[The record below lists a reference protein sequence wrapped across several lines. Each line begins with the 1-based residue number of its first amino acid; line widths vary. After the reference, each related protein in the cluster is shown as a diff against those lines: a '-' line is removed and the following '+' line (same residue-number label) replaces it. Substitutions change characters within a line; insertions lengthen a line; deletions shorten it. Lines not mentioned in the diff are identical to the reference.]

1 MRTFIAIEL
10 EEETKAQLAEV
21 QAEAEKLCRR
31 GNYTPQENFHLTLHF
46 LGEVQEED
54 LDYLH
59 EAIYE
64 TARRNRPFTMTIDK
78 IGFFPRGNKGI
89 LWAGIERSNHLQRL
103 FSTLEKSLEQQGF
116 ARERKGLSPHITLGR
131 EVEPQRNFTDVQRG
145 VRVES
150 MRVSVRSISL
160 MESVRRGAR
169 LMYVPYKTL
178 YNRFVRWSRMGV
190 FNKIFAELAK
200 TTSTDGRLMID
211 ATHLKA
217 HRTAASLLKKG
228 LFPAASG
235 VQKEV

>member
-31 GNYTPQENFHLTLHF
+31 GNYTPKENFHLTLHF

-145 VRVES
+145 VRVEP

-169 LMYVPYKTL
+169 LMYVPVFRQNLIGNETEKSHFAGCNKKNTSL
-178 YNRFVRWSRMGV
+178 FVGLV
-190 FNKIFAELAK
+190 FFICAK
-200 TTSTDGRLMID
+200 CGRERGILRI
-211 ATHLKA
+211 
-217 HRTAASLLKKG
+217 
-228 LFPAASG
+228 
-235 VQKEV
+235 EVI

>member
-31 GNYTPQENFHLTLHF
+31 GNYTPKENFHLTLHF

-145 VRVES
+145 VRVEP

-160 MESVRRGAR
+160 MESVEKGCKVDVCACFQTEFNRKMRQKNLILQDVIKKIPVFSWDWYFLFVQSVGDRGES
-169 LMYVPYKTL
+169 
-178 YNRFVRWSRMGV
+178 FV
-190 FNKIFAELAK
+190 
-200 TTSTDGRLMID
+200 
-211 ATHLKA
+211 
-217 HRTAASLLKKG
+217 
-228 LFPAASG
+228 
-235 VQKEV
+235 

>member
-31 GNYTPQENFHLTLHF
+31 GNYTPKENFHLTLHF

-145 VRVES
+145 VRVEP

-160 MESVRRGAR
+160 MESVRRGACFQ
-169 LMYVPYKTL
+169 TEF
-178 YNRFVRWSRMGV
+178 NRKMRQKKLILQDVIKKIPVFSWDWYFLFVQSVGDRGESFV
-190 FNKIFAELAK
+190 
-200 TTSTDGRLMID
+200 
-211 ATHLKA
+211 
-217 HRTAASLLKKG
+217 
-228 LFPAASG
+228 
-235 VQKEV
+235 